1 MVFSNLITGT
11 IPHSNKYHKRTLP
24 VQRVILHHWAGLRG
38 GDTRLANPN
47 QQVSCT
53 YLIYSDGRINGQ
65 VPEEFRPW
73 TSGGWHADNNAITIE
88 IQNSGGQLH
97 GDDNHKDSWAISALA
112 FSSLISLLAD
122 IAKRHNLTYQIGG
135 SLDVHRTFQ
144 ATACPGGYIMAR
156 LPEIRDGA
164 NDRKGG
170 KTPSPAPKPPKQ
182 DTVASKS
189 LSTLVS
195 ETFAGVYGNGDERR
209 RRLGSRYAEVQ
220 AAINKQLYG
229 GSTPAPKPA
238 PKPQNTVGTKSL
250 ATLVQ
255 ETLNGV
261 YGNGDERRRRLGS
274 RYTEVQNAVNKQLN
288 INPKR
293 VTVKSANQLADE
305 VLAGMHGN
313 GEVRKQ
319 RLGSRY
325 AEVQAIVNRRL
336 GIR

>member
-1 MVFSNLITGT
+1 MTFSSLITGT

-38 GDTRLANPN
+38 GDARLANPN

-53 YLIYSDGRINGQ
+53 YLIYSDGRIRGQ

-73 TSGGWHADNNAITIE
+73 TSGGWAADNNAITIE

-97 GDDNHKDSWAISALA
+97 GNDNHKDSWAISALA

-122 IAKRHNLTYQIGG
+122 IAKRHNLTYSIGK
-135 SLDVHRTFQ
+135 SLDVHRSFQ
-144 ATACPGGYIMAR
+144 ATACPGGYIMHR
-156 LPEIRDGA
+156 LPQIRDNA
-164 NDRKGG
+164 NARKGG
-170 KTPSPAPKPPKQ
+170 KTPSPAPNPPKQ
-182 DTVASKS
+182 DSIASKS

-195 ETFAGVYGNGDERR
+195 ETFAGVYGNGEERR

-220 AAINKQLYG
+220 DAINKQLYG
-229 GSTPAPKPA
+229 GSTPAPKPS
-238 PKPQNTVGTKSL
+238 PKPTNTIATKSL
-250 ATLVQ
+250 STLVQ
-255 ETLNGV
+255 ETIDGK
-261 YGNGDERRRRLGS
+261 YGNGEERKRKLGS
-274 RYTEVQNAVNKQLN
+274 RYAEVQNAVNKRLGLT
-288 INPKR
+288 PTR
-293 VTVKSANQLADE
+293 VQVKTANQLADE
-305 VLAGMHGN
+305 VMAGIHGN

-336 GIR
+336 GIL